1 VLDFYTE
8 SGLTRLTGC
17 NPTEFVKFIV
27 KETVDNALDK
37 QDPKRIIV
45 EHSHNSTETS
55 VSVSDDG
62 LPPFS
67 EELLKAMLD
76 FSRAPSTKRGIKKAS
91 RGALGNALQCCFGIT
106 YASWDKGLRP
116 QYTIELCAEKRY
128 LIHLDHDKEGTKN
141 RFEMVPL
148 SETGRTKLV
157 FRLQGEDYESPR
169 SLLATIAALNQH
181 VNIEYLENGIS
192 DRWAAVEFSSPKLP
206 PPEIHAYSFRQ
217 FHELLSESEGMTVT
231 EFISQFKGLAGTKY
245 AKAVREKAG
254 IDGRI
259 AVTELSEEQE
269 KTLFESIRNSST
281 IPKSVHLPKVG
292 RDALARRGYRGNYV
306 LRSDVYHDGQGRS
319 IPYLIEG
326 ATRPSR
332 RSGITEA
339 VNFTCSL
346 GRPFSGRTY
355 IVPTGRGYVSLYDS
369 LKNKDLD
376 VLIHLVCPSI
386 NWLNPSKSELERAPF
401 DKHILDVMK
410 AATRERRSGSYSDG
424 EIVSMAAEI
433 LRDYPKL
440 TFTLR
445 QLYYRAVA
453 SKSYPHDKTSYNKFS
468 HALVLGRLRDQL
480 DYKRMID
487 MSRPEYLND
496 PKEPDPAKRLKGSLQ
511 ELIEEFNVNAWSEQP
526 TYIEV
531 WIEKE
536 ALSRIILPTC
546 KNHNV
551 NLLVGRGYSSAS
563 QLLKA
568 IDRFP
573 EGRKVLVLY
582 LGDHDP
588 SGYHIEEKLRGRL
601 HEYAL
606 WRGKALDLQVK
617 RLALT
622 YDQVERFSL
631 PSIKL
636 KPRSQKYAEYVAR
649 FGNNAWELDALEPD
663 FIPTLI
669 KNELESTMD
678 MNLWADNRLKLEEF
692 RREAAGR
699 LGSVFAP

>member
-1 VLDFYTE
+1 M
-8 SGLTRLTGC
+8 
-17 NPTEFVKFIV
+17 
-27 KETVDNALDK
+27 
-37 QDPKRIIV
+37 
-45 EHSHNSTETS
+45 EHTHDITETS

-62 LPPFS
+62 IPPFS

-76 FSRAPSTKRGIKKAS
+76 FLRAPSTKRGIKRAT

-106 YASWDKGLRP
+106 YASWDKGRRP
-116 QYTIELCAEKRY
+116 QYTIELCADKRY
-128 LIHLDHDKEGTKN
+128 LIHLDHDNEGSKN
-141 RFEMVPL
+141 AYEAVPL
-148 SETGRTKLV
+148 SETGGTKLV
-157 FRLQGEDYESPR
+157 FRLQGEDYDSPR
-169 SLLATIAALNQH
+169 SLLETIAALNQH
-181 VNIEYLENGIS
+181 VNIEYSENGIS
-192 DRWAAVEFSSPKLP
+192 DRWAAVEPNSPKLP

-231 EFISQFKGLAGTKY
+231 EFISQFKGLAGTTY
-245 AKAVREKAG
+245 AKAVRERAE
-254 IDGRI
+254 IDGRT

-269 KTLFESIRNSST
+269 MALFEEMRNGSAS
-281 IPKSVHLPKVG
+281 PRSVHLPKVG

-306 LRSDVYHDGQGRS
+306 LKSDVYHDVQGRS

-332 RSGITEA
+332 RPGITEA

-355 IVPTGRGYVSLYDS
+355 VVPTGRGYVSLYDS
-369 LKNKDLD
+369 LKNKDLQ
-376 VLIHLVCPSI
+376 VLIHLICPSI

-401 DKHILDVMK
+401 DKLILEVMK
-410 AATRERRSGSYSDG
+410 ASTRERQSGSYSVG
-424 EIVSMAAEI
+424 EVVSMAAEI
-433 LRDYPKL
+433 MRDYPKL

-453 SKSYPHDKTSYNKFS
+453 SKFYPHNKTSYNRFS
-468 HALVLGRLRDQL
+468 QALVSGRLRGQL

-496 PKEPDPAKRLKGSLQ
+496 PRESDPAKRLKGSLQ

-531 WIEKE
+531 WMEKE

-546 KNHNV
+546 KNYNV
-551 NLLVGRGYSSAS
+551 NLMVGRGYSSAS

-573 EGRKVLVLY
+573 EGKRVLVLY

-588 SGYHIEEKLRGRL
+588 SGYHIEERLRGRL
-601 HEYAL
+601 QEYAI
-606 WRGKALDLQVK
+606 WRSKSLDLQVK

-649 FGNNAWELDALEPD
+649 FGNNAWELDALEPE

-678 MNLWADNRLKLEEF
+678 MNLWADNRRKLEEF
-692 RREAAGR
+692 RRETAGR
-699 LGSVFAP
+699 LGSISAP